1 MTDYEQIITQPV
13 FFLFVAFSLV
23 LTWGY
28 FRGKRR
34 NKDLYVSAFED
45 LVRIFKPDDQKFTNI
60 GGAIGSHAN
69 LYIRKKK
76 SFLSQVDA
84 TITMLPRHSLLYLP
98 ISKLIRKC
106 DRLFLELHL
115 KNQPA
120 EEWHLLEKGYARFSR
135 IRIANLDKLE
145 AETVNWG
152 GYDFD
157 LLSGSEPMRQK
168 LLDFLAK
175 NPDPG
180 GIRHIALVPEQKKCF
195 VFMIPWK
202 GEVASPLQAVYSW
215 LPSLVKNMERS
226 EVSFA
231 SGKSDIFFAP
241 KGAKK

>member
-1 MTDYEQIITQPV
+1 MTNYEQLIYQPV

-34 NKDLYVSAFED
+34 NRELYVSVFED

-84 TITMLPRHSLLYLP
+84 TMTMLPRHSLLYLP
-98 ISKLIRKC
+98 ISKLIRKY

-115 KNQPA
+115 KNEPA

-135 IRIANLDKLE
+135 TRIANLDKLE
-145 AETVNWG
+145 ADTVNWG

-157 LLSGSEPMRQK
+157 LLSESEQIKQK
-168 LLDFLAK
+168 LLDYLAQ

-195 VFMIPWK
+195 VFMIPRK
-202 GEVASPLQAVYSW
+202 GEVASALRAVYTW
-215 LPSLVKNMERS
+215 LPSLVK
-226 EVSFA
+226 
-231 SGKSDIFFAP
+231 K
-241 KGAKK
+241 